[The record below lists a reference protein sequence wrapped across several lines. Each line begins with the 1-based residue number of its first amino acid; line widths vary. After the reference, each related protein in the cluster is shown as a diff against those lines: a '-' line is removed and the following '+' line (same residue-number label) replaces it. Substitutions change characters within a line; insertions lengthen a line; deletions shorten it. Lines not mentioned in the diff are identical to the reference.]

1 MKPILLIDIDDT
13 LLVFR
18 MVPGICHST
27 SSLATVIRRYAV
39 EERGMP
45 EAESMARMEAVQAR
59 IKWWS
64 WSDFLEEFHFEP
76 GPFWEYA
83 REVESH
89 SLIPA
94 EPGLPETLKRLREA
108 GCSLYITSNN
118 PEDGIRHKLR
128 LAGIFRPEELFDGF
142 FSATR
147 LRAMKAEVGYWQKV
161 IEAIGAPLEQLCPV
175 GDNPDDDCRIPA
187 RAGIR
192 NSFLLRPRN
201 SSQRLPAGCRVAES
215 FRAVEEYLRGAPAS
229 GTGKEVVR

>member
-89 SLIPA
+89 YLIPA

-128 LAGIFRPEELFDGF
+128 LAGISRPEELFDGF
-142 FSATR
+142 FQCDAVAGNEGGGR
-147 LRAMKAEVGYWQKV
+147 LLAE
-161 IEAIGAPLEQLCPV
+161 
-175 GDNPDDDCRIPA
+175 GDRSNRST
-187 RAGIR
+187 AGTI
-192 NSFLLRPRN
+192 
-201 SSQRLPAGCRVAES
+201 V
-215 FRAVEEYLRGAPAS
+215 S
-229 GTGKEVVR
+229 GGRQSR